1 MIEGLPQWRCHK
13 VVGAFKI
20 GQITP
25 DPHADGHYLV
35 YAEQA
40 VGPELPVG
48 VPQEFFR
55 ARTTDNS
62 RPLRFPAEYIG
73 GFLVQYN
80 DGYLSWSP
88 AKAFEEG
95 YTRIG

>member
-20 GQITP
+20 REITTS
-25 DPHADGHYLV
+25 PHDGKYLV
-35 YAEQA
+35 YPEHSQA
-40 VGPELPVG
+40 ATVPV
-48 VPQEFFR
+48 VEVAREVFR
-55 ARTTDNS
+55 ARV
-62 RPLRFPAEYIG
+62 RFPQEYIG

-88 AKAFEEG
+88 SKAFEDG
-95 YTRIG
+95 YTRIE